1 MRRLGWAFFA
11 FIVVV
16 LAGYVLNRGIY
27 IGYTMTSYRVGDRT
41 FSLKNCRYLHLNGT
55 DEVSVA
61 GSFTGNTPAETEC
74 PPAQKFKVRHTGF
87 LRPYLPWCAGA
98 GGCSAL
104 PRVEGL
110 WRGCKGQDRACIGG
124 RGNGPDR
131 APLPNLETN
140 CENRVLSPRIATP
153 L

>member
-11 FIVVV
+11 LIVIV

-61 GSFTGNTPAETEC
+61 GSFTCNTPAETEC
-74 PPAQKFKVRHTGF
+74 PPLKNSSETYRLFG
-87 LRPYLPWCAGA
+87 PYLPWCAGA
-98 GGCSAL
+98 GVAL

-110 WRGCKGQDRACIGG
+110 WRG
-124 RGNGPDR
+124 
-131 APLPNLETN
+131 L
-140 CENRVLSPRIATP
+140 
-153 L
+153 